1 MYCMLG
7 MLDYRDWCRCMDRI
21 AACDYIDTTYVSKI
35 KRISKKLIK
44 MVSYK
49 VRTIKRLQRARE
61 SCMKSFEESED
72 EDNE

>member
-7 MLDYRDWCRCMDRI
+7 MFDYRDWRRCMDRI
-21 AACDYIDTTYVSKI
+21 AACGYIDTTYASKI

-44 MVSYK
+44 VVSCK

-61 SCMKSFEESED
+61 SRRKPFEESE
-72 EDNE
+72 EEE